1 MQEKERYMKQ
11 ALKEAQKAYE
21 KLEVPV
27 GAIIVKDG
35 KIIARAHN
43 QKETKFDTT
52 KHAEILAIQK
62 ASKKLGSWR
71 LIDCDMYVTLE
82 PCSMCAGAIIN
93 SRIKNVY
100 IGASDEKTGAV
111 GSVLNLFT
119 DYKFN
124 HNVSFEKGILEDEC
138 KNLLQEFFKELRKV
152 KCSQKNRSQMN
163 NVHNRTGPKRTK
175 RRKIW

>member
-1 MQEKERYMKQ
+1 MIEQEKFMKE
-11 ALKEAQKAYE
+11 ALKEAKKAYE

-27 GAIIVKDG
+27 GAVIVKDG

-52 KHAEILAIQK
+52 KHAEILVIQK
-62 ASKKLGSWR
+62 ASKKLKSWR
-71 LIDCDMYVTLE
+71 LLDCEMYVTLE

-93 SRIKNVY
+93 SRIKKVY
-100 IGASDEKTGAV
+100 IGTSDEKTGAV

-124 HNVSFEKGILEDEC
+124 HNVEFEKGILEEDCETIL
-138 KNLLQEFFKELRKV
+138 KEFFKELRKMQEI
-152 KCSQKNRSQMN
+152 K
-163 NVHNRTGPKRTK
+163 
-175 RRKIW
+175 KIY

>member
-1 MQEKERYMKQ
+1 MELD
-11 ALKEAQKAYE
+11 ANLINPFLAAS
-21 KLEVPV
+21 
-27 GAIIVKDG
+27 KDVIATTTGIQTTIG
-35 KIIARAHN
+35 KPCL
-43 QKETKFDTT
+43 KETKFDTT

-62 ASKKLGSWR
+62 ASKKLESWR

-124 HNVSFEKGILEDEC
+124 HKVCFEKGILEVEC
-138 KNLLQEFFKELRKV
+138 KDLLQEFFKELRKI
-152 KCSQKNRSQMN
+152 KNGTK
-163 NVHNRTGPKRTK
+163 RTGPNG
-175 RRKIW
+175 